1 MRDPEKLGK
10 NLRKII
16 RDALRRVCLKK
27 ADNDFPREPALIGCE
42 KADYRFREIRA
53 SRELGSVARDFERKR
68 P

>member
-1 MRDPEKLGK
+1 MREDARSGETWEKLAK
-10 NLRKII
+10 
-16 RDALRRVCLKK
+16 DYPRRVCLKT
-27 ADNDFPREPALIGCE
+27 ADNDFSREPALIGCE

>member
-16 RDALRRVCLKK
+16 RDALRRVCLKT

-42 KADYRFREIRA
+42 KADYRFREI
-53 SRELGSVARDFERKR
+53 
-68 P
+68 